1 MKIND
6 VIHGFRLKKTRPIP
20 EVDSVSYEFL
30 HEKSG
35 ARLFYLQNDDDN
47 KVFFIGFRTPPSD
60 DTGVPHIIEHSVLCG
75 SRKFPLKEPF
85 VELVKGSLN
94 TFLNAMT
101 YPDKTVYP
109 VASRNDKDFQNLMDV
124 YLDAVLYPAIYQ
136 KPEILMQEGWH
147 YEVESPE
154 EPLRY
159 SGVVYNEMKGAT
171 SSPED
176 LLETAI
182 MKSLYPDTAYHFES
196 GGNPE
201 RIPDLTME
209 KFTRFHKT
217 FYHPANSYLYLYGDM
232 DIDEKLAF
240 LDREYL
246 SAFRKIGVDSA
257 ISRQAPFSGL
267 KRIVEKYPIGAEEDE
282 KEKTYLSWN
291 LVIDD
296 GGEPLIKAAMSIL
309 VHALFTTDAA
319 PVRQALLDA
328 GIGKDMMASVENELC
343 QPFFSVQVTNAE
355 PDDEK
360 RFHEVC
366 RSTLERLADAGIDRT
381 LLEAS
386 LNITEFKLREADFNQ
401 TPKGL
406 VFGLGALGHW
416 LYDRDPAEALFYED
430 ILKTLREGL
439 DNGFFEKLLRRALL
453 ENPHQTLVTMVPDR
467 AMAAAREAETEK
479 LLAAKKAA
487 MTPTEVEDVVKLT
500 ARLKEMQAAP
510 DRPEDLEKI
519 PLLALSDIR
528 KKVEKLPL
536 EERRLAGQT
545 LLYSDIPTHGIAYL
559 ALYFDA
565 DALTPEEQFFAYFL
579 TDIIGAVDT
588 DRHTYSELATLK
600 NLHTGGIGLD
610 LGTQCQRED
619 DTIWHAKGLI
629 KARVLVRKAGELGA
643 LLTEMLTASRFTDK
657 KRMKELVHQCLAGC
671 EREIMN
677 MPQRVMAMRLS
688 AYISPASSFDAQ
700 GGLPYYDFLRELDR
714 NFDERIEAVSE
725 KLAAVM
731 RKLFRRQGLVL
742 ALTTAAADYETVA
755 KPLESFV
762 TALSG
767 ETWSAAAKP
776 EGFTKNEGLA
786 TSSRVQYVGKGAN
799 FLRLGF
805 PLTGSMRVLE
815 TIMRYG
821 YFWTK
826 LRVQGGAYGAAAQ
839 FTTDGRMLFTSY
851 RDPNLVE
858 TLDVFDHVPE
868 YLAGFTASER
878 EMTKYIIG
886 TMSVLDMPLTPQ
898 MKGSLAA
905 SLYMRGITEAERQR
919 IRDEVL
925 ATGVKE
931 IRALAEVV
939 AAGIKEDTFCVFGNE
954 EKLRE
959 NAGRFSRILQVME

>member
-1 MKIND
+1 MKVND

-20 EVDSVSYEFL
+20 EVDSVSFEFL

-124 YLDAVLYPAIYQ
+124 YLDAVFYPVLHQ

-154 EPLRY
+154 QPLQY

-176 LLETAI
+176 LLETAVL
-182 MKSLYPDTAYHFES
+182 KSLYPDTTYHFES

-209 KFTRFHKT
+209 KFTGFHKKY
-217 FYHPANSYLYLYGDM
+217 YHPSNSYIYLYGDL
-232 DIDEKLAF
+232 DIEEKLAF
-240 LDREYL
+240 LDQAYL
-246 SAFRKIGVDSA
+246 SAFSKANVDST
-257 ISRQAPFSGL
+257 IDNQKPFDGL
-267 KRIVEKYPIGAEEDE
+267 RRIRERYPVGADEDE
-282 KEKTYLSWN
+282 KGKTYLSWN
-291 LVIDD
+291 LVVDD
-296 GGEPLIKAAMSIL
+296 GGEQLTRVALAVL

-328 GIGKDMMASVENELC
+328 GIGKDMMAFLENDLC
-343 QPFFSVQVTNAE
+343 QPHFSVEVTNAE
-355 PDDEK
+355 AEDED

-366 RSTLERLADAGIDRT
+366 RGTLEKLANQGIDQM

-386 LNITEFKLREADFNQ
+386 LNIMEFKLREADFNQ

-406 VFGLGALGHW
+406 VYGLGVMSRW

-439 DNGFFEKLLRRALL
+439 DNGFYEKVLRQFLL

-467 AMAAAREAETEK
+467 TMAAAREAETEK
-479 LLAAKKAA
+479 RLAAKKAA
-487 MTPTEVEDVVKLT
+487 MTPAEVEEVVTMT

-510 DRPEDLEKI
+510 DRPEDLAKI

-528 KKVEKLPL
+528 REAEELPL
-536 EERRLAGQT
+536 EERSLAGQT
-545 LLYSDIPTHGIAYL
+545 ILYSDISTHGIAYL
-559 ALYFDA
+559 NLYFDA
-565 DALTPEEQFFAYFL
+565 DVLTPEEQLYAYFL
-579 TDIIGAVDT
+579 CDILGAVDT
-588 DRHTYSELATLK
+588 DRHSYSELTTLK
-600 NLHTGGIGLD
+600 NLHTGGISFD
-610 LGTQCQRED
+610 LGTQSQYKDE
-619 DTIWHAKGLI
+619 TIWHAKGVI
-629 KARVLVRKAGELGA
+629 KARVLVRKAGELCA
-643 LLTEMLTASRFTDK
+643 LLAEILTASQFTDR
-657 KRMKELVHQCLAGC
+657 KRMKELTDQCLAGC

-677 MPQRVMAMRLS
+677 LPQQVMARRLGS
-688 AYISPASSFDAQ
+688 YISPAARFDAR
-700 GGLPYYDFLRELDR
+700 GDLPYYDFIKELSR
-714 NFDERIEAVSE
+714 RFDEQIEAASE
-725 KLAAVM
+725 KLTAVM
-731 RKLFRRQGLVL
+731 GKLFRRQGLVL
-742 ALTTAAADYETVA
+742 GLTTAAADYEAVAGPLTDFLTALPETEWPAVA
-755 KPLESFV
+755 KPV
-762 TALSG
+762 AY
-767 ETWSAAAKP
+767 
-776 EGFTKNEGLA
+776 TKNEGLA

-799 FLRLGF
+799 FRQLGF

-821 YFWTK
+821 YLWTK
-826 LRVQGGAYGAAAQ
+826 VRVQGGAYGASAQ
-839 FTTDGRMLFTSY
+839 FTNDGRMLFTSY
-851 RDPNLVE
+851 RDPNLAE
-858 TLDVFDHVPE
+858 TLAVYDQVPE
-868 YLAGFTASER
+868 YLAGFDASER

-898 MKGSLAA
+898 MKGSIALIRH
-905 SLYMRGITEAERQR
+905 MCGITLADRQR
-919 IRDEVL
+919 LRDEIL
-925 ATGVKE
+925 STGVKE

-939 AAGIKEDTFCVFGNE
+939 AAGLREDTFCVFGNE

-959 NAGRFSRILQVME
+959 NAGRFSHILQVME